1 MTNEVIERKQ
11 EISTSERFANKVL
24 MEFGRNNAGQLRIT
38 DYQRTLI
45 QGYFIAIDRALNN
58 AEVRRANS
66 NKNNSDHKYDN
77 ILPITWANVN
87 LESLAQD
94 VVHYA
99 RIGLDMM
106 QKNHLYAIP
115 FKNNTT
121 NKYDINLME
130 GYVGIQFIA
139 EKYALEKP
147 VNVVTE
153 LVYSTDQFTV
163 LKKDKNRPYDSYEFE
178 ITNVFNRGEVIGG
191 FGYIE
196 YDNPTKNKLVIMSIA
211 DILKRKPEKASAEF
225 WGGKTTRW
233 QNGKKQEVQMDGWYE
248 EMCLKTLKR
257 FVFNETNIP
266 RDPQKID
273 DDYLYAK
280 SRQDEMNQI
289 ALQQEIEEQANTIP
303 IDINTK
309 VDLETGEKIV
319 DADYKEYEEPYLADE
334 EQAQIEEAERI
345 AAAGVE
351 F

>member
-1 MTNEVIERKQ
+1 MANEVTASQQ
-11 EISTSERFANKVL
+11 EMSTSERFANKVL
-24 MEFGRNNAGQLRIT
+24 SEFGKNNTGELRIT

-45 QGYFIAIDRALNN
+45 QGYFVAIDRALTN
-58 AEVRRANS
+58 AEIRRLNS

-77 ILPITWANVN
+77 NLPIVWANIN
-87 LESLAQD
+87 LEALAQD

-115 FKNNTT
+115 YKNNTT
-121 NKYDINLME
+121 NKYDVNLME
-130 GYVGIQFIA
+130 GYVGIQYIA

-153 LVYSTDQFTV
+153 LVYSTDKFTV
-163 LKKDKNRPYDSYEFE
+163 LKKGKDRAYDSYEFE
-178 ITNVFNRGEVIGG
+178 VTNAFNRGEIIGG

-196 YDNPTKNKLVIMSIA
+196 YADKIKNKLVIMSIT

-225 WGGKTTRW
+225 WGGKASRW
-233 QNGKKQEVQMDGWYE
+233 QNGKKQEVELDGWYE

-273 DDYLYAK
+273 DDYLFAK
-280 SRQDEMNQI
+280 NRQTEMRQSAIQHEIDENANQI
-289 ALQQEIEEQANTIP
+289 PLD
-303 IDINTK
+303 IDM
-309 VDLETGEKIV
+309 ETGEIL
-319 DADYKEYEEPYLADE
+319 DADYKELGDEMSEEEIA
-334 EQAQIEEAERI
+334 QAVREAEM
-345 AAAGVE
+345 AAEAGID